1 MSPKIITFKV
11 KGYECLRCGHRW
23 IPRTKKTET
32 KLPPKICPKCK
43 SPYWDTSSDD
53 DDGGGREKVR
63 KII

>member
-23 IPRTKKTET
+23 IPRTKKTKT

-43 SPYWDTSSDD
+43 SPYWDTKP
-53 DDGGGREKVR
+53 RRRR
-63 KII
+63 KRTK